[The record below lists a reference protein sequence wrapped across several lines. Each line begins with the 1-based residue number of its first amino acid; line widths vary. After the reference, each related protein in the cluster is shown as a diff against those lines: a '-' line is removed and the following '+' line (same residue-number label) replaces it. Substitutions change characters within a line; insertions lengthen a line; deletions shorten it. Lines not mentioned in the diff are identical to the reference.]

1 MAKDYNR
8 SDFEA
13 FYDSAIE
20 DIPEE
25 EIRDEL
31 LKAKKHVIDLAM
43 IEVEV
48 FLAGFK
54 QLCYINPLTLSFEMV
69 NCIYPNA
76 EDIQRQVAES
86 LAALVLVIFLIR
98 YSKTKSTKYIL
109 KYLLKSETDILNY
122 GGLNL

>member
-20 DIPEE
+20 DFSEE

-43 IEVEV
+43 IEMEV

-54 QLCYINPLTLSFEMV
+54 QLCFVNPLSLSFEIID
-69 NCIYPNA
+69 CIYPDA
-76 EDIQRQVAES
+76 EDIQRQVAET
-86 LAALVLVIFLIR
+86 LAAIVLQSFYPIYEDEICEVYHQVL
-98 YSKTKSTKYIL
+98 SKKTKSIF
-109 KYLLKSETDILNY
+109 
-122 GGLNL
+122 

>member
-25 EIRDEL
+25 EIREEL
-31 LKAKKHVIDLAM
+31 LKTKKHVIDLAM
-43 IEVEV
+43 IEMEV

-54 QLCYINPLTLSFEMV
+54 QLCYINPLTLSFEIV

-86 LAALVLVIFLIR
+86 LAAIVLQSFYPIYEDEI
-98 YSKTKSTKYIL
+98 SKVYQHVSIKKNNST
-109 KYLLKSETDILNY
+109 S
-122 GGLNL
+122 

>member
-1 MAKDYNR
+1 MAIEYNR

-13 FYDSAIE
+13 FFDSAIE
-20 DIPEE
+20 DITEE

-43 IEVEV
+43 IEIEV

-54 QLCYINPLTLSFEMV
+54 KLCYINPLTLSFEIV
-69 NCIYPNA
+69 NCVYPKS

-86 LAALVLVIFLIR
+86 LAALVLQSFYPIFKDEI
-98 YSKTKSTKYIL
+98 YEVYPQVSTK
-109 KYLLKSETDILNY
+109 KRN
-122 GGLNL
+122 